1 MIVLKNDEVVRV
13 KCSLSDHIY
22 FWFLLLKALLTY
34 KSLTQ
39 KEKLI
44 ENNLKHINT
53 MQSDTHKEDNV
64 SVKITYK
71 GQNAE
76 LN

>member
-1 MIVLKNDEVVRV
+1 MMKLLGFHALFRIIFIFL
-13 KCSLSDHIY
+13 
-22 FWFLLLKALLTY
+22 FLLLKALLTY

-44 ENNLKHINT
+44 ENNLKYINT
-53 MQSDTHKEDNV
+53 MKSDTHKEDNV
-64 SVKITYK
+64 IVTITYK